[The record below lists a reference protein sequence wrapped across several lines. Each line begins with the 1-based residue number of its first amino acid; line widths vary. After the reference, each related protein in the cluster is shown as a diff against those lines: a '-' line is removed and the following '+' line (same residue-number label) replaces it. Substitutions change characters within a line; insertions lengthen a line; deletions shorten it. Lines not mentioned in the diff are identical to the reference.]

1 MMPMRVLLTDGDGAL
16 VAAWRES
23 FRDVA
28 AVEVVRG
35 DFFSQKAEAMVSP
48 ANSFGIMDGGLDA
61 AIRDTLGVGVEARV
75 RARIVERHHGELP
88 VGSAEV
94 VATED
99 ARWPLLV
106 CAPTMRVPES
116 AAHTLNAYLAFRA
129 ALLALRDHGA
139 AEGRAVQSVVCPGLC
154 TGVGGMSARRCAAQ
168 MRVAW
173 DQVSGPAATPSFR
186 EIHRVHQA
194 LRTA

>member
-1 MMPMRVLLTDGDGAL
+1 MMPTRIFLVDRAGAL
-16 VAAWRES
+16 AAAWRES

-35 DFFSQKAEAMVSP
+35 DFFAHEAEAMVSP

-61 AIRDTLGVGVEARV
+61 TIRDTLGVGVEARV

-88 VGSAEV
+88 VGSAEIV
-94 VATED
+94 TTDD

-129 ALLALRDHGA
+129 ALLALASHGA
-139 AEGRAVQSVVCPGLC
+139 AQARVVESVVCPGLC

-168 MRVAW
+168 MRAAW
-173 DQVSGPAATPSFR
+173 DQVTGPAATPSFR
-186 EIHRVHQA
+186 EIHRVHEA